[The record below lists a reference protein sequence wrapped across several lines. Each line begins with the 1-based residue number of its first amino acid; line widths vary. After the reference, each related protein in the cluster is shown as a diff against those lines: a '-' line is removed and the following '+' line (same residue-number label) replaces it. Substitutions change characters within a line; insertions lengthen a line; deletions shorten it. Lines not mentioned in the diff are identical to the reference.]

1 MGKLFEGN
9 VKIQLSGKGDLRLKK
24 DPNGVFNKDTAS
36 ELYAKALELEGQ
48 HKALC
53 KKYNVKPADTALHS
67 YSFFFPLG
75 RYQMVKGKKQGLV
88 PVLGTDKFG
97 NPRLT
102 LLPPLEKKF
111 TSKSST
117 IDLA

>member
-1 MGKLFEGN
+1 MGKLYEGN
-9 VKIQLSGKGDLRLKK
+9 VKIQLSLSKGDLRLKK
-24 DPNGVFNKDTAS
+24 DPNGVFNRDNVS

-53 KKYNVKPADTALHS
+53 KENGVKPADVALHS

-75 RYQMVKGKKQGLV
+75 RKKGLV
-88 PVLGTDKFG
+88 PVLGKDNFG
-97 NPRLT
+97 EPKLS
-102 LLPPLEKKF
+102 LLPPLTKKF
-111 TSKSST
+111 TSKKST

>member
-24 DPNGVFNKDTAS
+24 DPNGVFNKDNAS

-53 KKYNVKPADTALHS
+53 KKYNVKPADVALHS

-75 RYQMVKGKKQGLV
+75 RKKDLV

-102 LLPPLEKKF
+102 LLPPLAKKF